1 MNSDYYLPYTIWYSV
16 RKDLVRQY
24 KDLIEIKKILAER
37 GIDENGLYGEKW
49 KVFNKF
55 KHLSIEYLEKTIK
68 SIENQSYK
76 ESEDSELDELARKFG
91 LKLLE
96 KRKAMYS

>member
-1 MNSDYYLPYTIWYSV
+1 MNSDYNLPYSMWFQV
-16 RKDLVRQY
+16 RTSLVRGY

-49 KVFNKF
+49 KVFNKY
-55 KHLSIEYLEKTIK
+55 KHLTIEYLEKTIK